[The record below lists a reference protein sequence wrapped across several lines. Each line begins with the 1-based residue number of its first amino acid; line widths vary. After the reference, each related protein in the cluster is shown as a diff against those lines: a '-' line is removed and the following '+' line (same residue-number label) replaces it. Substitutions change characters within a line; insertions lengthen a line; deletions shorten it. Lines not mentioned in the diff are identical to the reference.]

1 MAEARRRLA
10 ASSLVETPEMDARR
24 IVEAASGAALADF
37 DRVLREP
44 ATTLTAA
51 RFHSM
56 LERRSAGEP
65 LQYVVGSWGFRT
77 LDLMVDRR
85 VLIPRPET
93 EVVAGW
99 AVAEAS
105 GLSADRGASREV
117 AVVDL
122 GTGSGAIGLSVA
134 VECPQSR
141 VFATDVSGDALAV
154 ARANLAGLGRAAAR
168 VSLHQGDWFEALPG
182 ALRGSVD
189 VVVSNPPYIGT
200 NEELPPV
207 IADWEPPVALWSG
220 PAGHE
225 AVEKVIGGA
234 SSWLRP
240 GGALVL
246 EVASHRA
253 QETAGMAAGDRLHRR
268 AGGARPGR
276 PGASRDR
283 ASVLSLAGEVDAAMG
298 PQSCERR
305 PCHAGR
311 LAGGAG
317 QGGGRGHGRPADGR
331 AGRSPHRHRLW
342 TGRRRGGRRGDPAA
356 LRPEGASLPTAAS
369 RCWSPT

>member
-1 MAEARRRLA
+1 MQRLVQLPWVA
-10 ASSLVETPEMDARR
+10 HQVEVDARR
-24 IVEAASGAALADF
+24 LVEAASGVAPVEF
-37 DRVLREP
+37 DRVLGEP
-44 ATTLTAA
+44 ATKLTAA

-56 LERRSAGEP
+56 VERRSEGEP

-99 AVAEAS
+99 AVEEAA
-105 GLSADRGASREV
+105 LSADRRAGREV
-117 AVVDL
+117 TVVDL

-141 VFATDVSGDALAV
+141 VFATDVSADALAV

-200 NEELPPV
+200 SEELQPV
-207 IADWEPPVALWSG
+207 VADWEPPVALWSG

-253 QETAGMAAGDRLHRR
+253 QETAGMAAATGFADVRVE
-268 AGGARPGR
+268 
-276 PGASRDR
+276 RD
-283 ASVLSLAGEVDAAMG
+283 LAGW
-298 PQSCERR
+298 ERVVI
-305 PCHAGR
+305 
-311 LAGGAG
+311 
-317 QGGGRGHGRPADGR
+317 GH
-331 AGRSPHRHRLW
+331 SP
-342 TGRRRGGRRGDPAA
+342 
-356 LRPEGASLPTAAS
+356 
-369 RCWSPT
+369 

>member
-1 MAEARRRLA
+1 MSPTSPRAGVEGSAGATAQSDEDRHAAGDGRAEAPGETETVPWEDLLTEARRRLA
-10 ASSLVETPEMDARR
+10 ASAAVEAPEVDARR
-24 IVEAASGAALADF
+24 IVEAASGTAPAEF
-37 DRVLREP
+37 DRVLAEP
-44 ATTLTAA
+44 TTKLAAA

-99 AVAEAS
+99 AVAETGRLA
-105 GLSADRGASREV
+105 ADRGAGREAV
-117 AVVDL
+117 VVDL
-122 GTGSGAIGLSVA
+122 GTGSGAIALSVA

-141 VFATDVSGDALAV
+141 VFATDVSADALAV

-200 NEELPPV
+200 SEELPSV
-207 IADWEPPVALWSG
+207 VADWEPPVALWSG

-234 SSWLRP
+234 GQWLRP

-253 QETAGMAAGDRLHRR
+253 QETADMAAATGFTDVRVE
-268 AGGARPGR
+268 
-276 PGASRDR
+276 RD
-283 ASVLSLAGEVDAAMG
+283 LAGL
-298 PQSCERR
+298 ERVVI
-305 PCHAGR
+305 
-311 LAGGAG
+311 
-317 QGGGRGHGRPADGR
+317 GH
-331 AGRSPHRHRLW
+331 SP
-342 TGRRRGGRRGDPAA
+342 
-356 LRPEGASLPTAAS
+356 
-369 RCWSPT
+369 

>member
-1 MAEARRRLA
+1 MGDGRDGAPSEAETVPWEDLLTEARRRLA
-10 ASSLVETPEMDARR
+10 VSAAVESPEVDARR
-24 IVEAASGAALADF
+24 IVEAASGTAPAEF
-37 DRVLREP
+37 DRVLGEP
-44 ATTLTAA
+44 ATLLTAA

-99 AVAEAS
+99 AVAETGRLA
-105 GLSADRGASREV
+105 ADRGAGREAV
-117 AVVDL
+117 VVDL

-141 VFATDVSGDALAV
+141 VFATDVSADALAV

-189 VVVSNPPYIGT
+189 VLVSNPPYIGT
-200 NEELPPV
+200 SEELPPV
-207 IADWEPPVALWSG
+207 VADWEPPVALWSG

-225 AVEKVIGGA
+225 AVEKVVGGA
-234 SSWLRP
+234 SQWLRS

-253 QETAGMAAGDRLHRR
+253 QQTAGMAAETGFTDVRVE
-268 AGGARPGR
+268 
-276 PGASRDR
+276 RDL
-283 ASVLSLAGEVDAAMG
+283 VGL
-298 PQSCERR
+298 ERVVI
-305 PCHAGR
+305 
-311 LAGGAG
+311 
-317 QGGGRGHGRPADGR
+317 GH
-331 AGRSPHRHRLW
+331 SP
-342 TGRRRGGRRGDPAA
+342 
-356 LRPEGASLPTAAS
+356 
-369 RCWSPT
+369 

>member
-1 MAEARRRLA
+1 MAEAPGGTATVPWGELLAEARRRLA
-10 ASSLVETPEMDARR
+10 RSGAVDTPDVDARR
-24 IVEAASGAALADF
+24 IVEAASGASPGEF
-37 DRVLREP
+37 ERVLGEP
-44 ATTLTAA
+44 ATTLPAA

-56 LERRSAGEP
+56 LERRSTGEP

-99 AVAEAS
+99 AVDEVS
-105 GLSADRGASREV
+105 RLSAGSADGRDV
-117 AVVDL
+117 VVVDL
-122 GTGSGAIGLSVA
+122 GTGSGAIALSVA
-134 VECPQSR
+134 VECPRSR
-141 VFATDVSGDALAV
+141 VFAADVSGDALAV

-189 VVVSNPPYIGT
+189 LVVSNPPYIGT
-200 NEELPPV
+200 GEELPPV
-207 IADWEPPVALWSG
+207 VADWEPPVALWSG

-234 SSWLRP
+234 SQWLRP

-253 QETAGMAAGDRLHRR
+253 DESADFAAG
-268 AGGARPGR
+268 AGFADVRIE
-276 PGASRDR
+276 RD
-283 ASVLSLAGEVDAAMG
+283 LAGLKRVVV
-298 PQSCERR
+298 
-305 PCHAGR
+305 GR
-311 LAGGAG
+311 WL
-317 QGGGRGHGRPADGR
+317 
-331 AGRSPHRHRLW
+331 
-342 TGRRRGGRRGDPAA
+342 
-356 LRPEGASLPTAAS
+356 
-369 RCWSPT
+369 

>member
-1 MAEARRRLA
+1 MQWRSLLAEAQRRLA
-10 ASSLVETPEMDARR
+10 ASAAVETPEVDARR
-24 IVEAASGAALADF
+24 VVEAASGVSPAEF
-37 DRVLREP
+37 EGVLREQ

-56 LERRSAGEP
+56 LERRAAGEP

-99 AVAEAS
+99 AVDEAA
-105 GLSADRGASREV
+105 GLAAAGSADGREV
-117 AVVDL
+117 VVVDL
-122 GTGSGAIGLSVA
+122 GTGSGAIALSVA

-141 VFATDVSGDALAV
+141 VFATDVSADALAV

-168 VSLHQGDWFEALPG
+168 VSLHEGDWFDALPDV
-182 ALRGSVD
+182 LRGSVD

-200 NEELPPV
+200 GEELPPV
-207 IADWEPPVALWSG
+207 VADWEPPVALWSG

-225 AVEKVIGGA
+225 AVETVIDGA
-234 SSWLRP
+234 SQWLRP

-253 QETAGMAAGDRLHRR
+253 EESADLAAG
-268 AGGARPGR
+268 AGLAEVRIE
-276 PGASRDR
+276 RD
-283 ASVLSLAGEVDAAMG
+283 LAGLQRVVI
-298 PQSCERR
+298 
-305 PCHAGR
+305 
-311 LAGGAG
+311 
-317 QGGGRGHGRPADGR
+317 
-331 AGRSPHRHRLW
+331 
-342 TGRRRGGRRGDPAA
+342 GRR
-356 LRPEGASLPTAAS
+356 L
-369 RCWSPT
+369 